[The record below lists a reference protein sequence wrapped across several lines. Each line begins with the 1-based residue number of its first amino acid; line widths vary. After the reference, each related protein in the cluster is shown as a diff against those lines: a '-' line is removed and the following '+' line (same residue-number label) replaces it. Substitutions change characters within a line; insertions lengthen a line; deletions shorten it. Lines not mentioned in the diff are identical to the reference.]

1 MYLSPSNR
9 HHTHTTTDGLKVVI
23 VPRPALLGVILSED
37 GQPKAVKYPD
47 QSQWSKTGVMTYL
60 TLKGI
65 NKADYDRI
73 KPDLV
78 LYQLK
83 DGSLLQANLA
93 AFQGS
98 KLVTHN
104 ASNVETLC
112 FLHQVNQLQVVEMP
126 EYQEVPIYQF

>member
-1 MYLSPSNR
+1 MYIAQANR
-9 HHTHTTTDGLKVVI
+9 HHTHITTTGLKVVI
-23 VPRPALLGVILSED
+23 VPRDTLHGVLMID
-37 GQPKAVKYPD
+37 GKPSAVKYPD
-47 QSQWSKTGVMTYL
+47 NHWDSETGYVYYS

-78 LYQLK
+78 LYQLR

-93 AFQGS
+93 AFQNS

-104 ASNVETLC
+104 ASNVETFC

-126 EYQEVPIYQF
+126 EFRQVEVYQF